1 MIYPQFLKQGDT
13 IGVCAPSKGIDPE
26 DTGFDT
32 SLNHLKE
39 EGYNI
44 VETPNVRTG
53 KSPSSDAI
61 TRAKEFNELM
71 KRDDIDLIYCASG
84 GDFLMEVLPYIDEEI
99 IKDRIKS
106 GKAKFFVGYSDPTSL
121 LYYLTTK
128 FDIATIYGTNAGSY
142 GQTELHDSYKN
153 ALKIL
158 KGDIPVQNSFEKCQR
173 VSFEE
178 LIANGENGLI
188 LNTDVKW
195 ITPNGDFDVEGRLI
209 GGCIDCFVFFQ
220 GTRFDYTKEFIE
232 KYKDDGIIWYFDNFA
247 LSVEDLYS
255 ELWTLREAGWFKY
268 AKGFVFGR
276 TLFESSREGRSY
288 IEEIKRALGNDIPI
302 IIDADLGHV
311 KPVFSMINGSI
322 AHFKASNGKGSLE
335 MKLL

>member
-1 MIYPQFLKQGDT
+1 MIYPKFLKPGDT

-32 SLNHLKE
+32 SLNHLRE

-44 VETPNVRTG
+44 VETENVRTG

-71 KRDDIDLIYCASG
+71 KREDIDFIYAASG
-84 GDFLMEVLPYIDEEI
+84 GDFLMEVLPYIDEEA
-99 IKDRIKS
+99 IKENIKN
-106 GKAKFFVGYSDPTSL
+106 GKTKFFAGYSDPTTL

-128 FDIATIYGTNAGSY
+128 FDIATLYGTNAGSY
-142 GQTELHDSYKN
+142 GQTELHESYLN

-158 KGDIPVQNSFEKCQR
+158 KGDIPLQESFPKCQR

-178 LIANGENGLI
+178 LVANGENGFI
-188 LNTDVKW
+188 LNTDVEW

-232 KYKDDGIIWYFDNFA
+232 RYKDDGIIWFFDNFA
-247 LSVEDLYS
+247 LSAEDLYS

-276 TLFESSREGRSY
+276 TLFESSREDRNY
-288 IEEIKRALGNDIPI
+288 VDEIKRALGNDIPI

-311 KPVFSMINGSI
+311 KPVFSLINGSI
-322 AHFKASNGKGSLE
+322 AHFKSKDGKGSLE
-335 MKLL
+335 MSLK